1 MFKSMTL
8 QFYAGMNK
16 KERQTAQWLIAAYQ
30 ALNDH
35 FGNLHWWPGDSPLE
49 VIVGAI
55 LTQNTAWQ
63 NVEKAI
69 ANLKAAHLLSTD
81 ALLAMPES
89 DLAALIRPSGYY
101 NIKAR
106 RLKSFF
112 AFLQDCFHGNLD
124 VMLGEETRTLR
135 EKLLQVKGIGEET
148 ADSMLLYA
156 GGKPVFVVDA
166 YTRRVLMR
174 HGVIRERLAYG
185 EIQRLFM
192 EHLPHDAPL
201 YNQYHALLVN
211 TGKNYC
217 KKKPRCQ
224 ACPLNQ
230 LGELQ
235 VSDIPRQ

>member
-1 MFKSMTL
+1 
-8 QFYAGMNK
+8 MNSSK
-16 KERQTAQWLIAAYQ
+16 RQIAKWLIAAYQ
-30 ALNDH
+30 ALNEH
-35 FGNLHWWPGDSPLE
+35 FGNLRWWPGDSPLE

-69 ANLKAAHLLSTD
+69 TNLKTAHQLSTE
-81 ALLAMPES
+81 ALLAISES
-89 DLAALIRPSGYY
+89 SLAEMIRPSGYY

-112 AFLQDCFHGNLD
+112 AFLENSFDGNLD
-124 VMLGEETRTLR
+124 AMLEEETGILR

-148 ADSMLLYA
+148 ADSMLLYG

-166 YTRRVLMR
+166 YTRRILTR
-174 HGVIRERLAYG
+174 HGIIEARLSYG

-192 EHLPHDAPL
+192 EHLPYDAPL
-201 YNQYHALLVN
+201 YNQYHALIVS

-217 KKKPRCQ
+217 KKKPRCE

-230 LGELQ
+230 INKPQ
-235 VSDIPRQ
+235 IANISRQ

>member
-1 MFKSMTL
+1 
-8 QFYAGMNK
+8 MNK
-16 KERQTAQWLIAAYQ
+16 NEWHTAKWLIAAFH
-30 ALNDH
+30 ALNEH
-35 FGNLHWWPGDSPLE
+35 FGDLHWWPGDSPLE

-69 ANLKAAHLLSTD
+69 ANLKTAHLLSTE
-81 ALLAMPES
+81 ALLAIPAS
-89 DLAALIRPSGYY
+89 DLAELIRPSGYY
-101 NIKAR
+101 NVKAR

-112 AFLQDCFHGNLD
+112 AFLQDRFHGNLD

-166 YTRRVLMR
+166 YTRRILMR
-174 HGVIRERLAYG
+174 HGIIGERLAYG
-185 EIQRLFM
+185 AIQRLFM
-192 EHLPHDAPL
+192 EHLPPDAPL

-217 KKKPRCQ
+217 RKKPRCE
-224 ACPLNQ
+224 ACPLKYLNK
-230 LGELQ
+230 LQ
-235 VSDIPRQ
+235 VSEIYRQ

>member
-1 MFKSMTL
+1 MIKRE
-8 QFYAGMNK
+8 K
-16 KERQTAQWLIAAYQ
+16 QTSQWLITAYN
-30 ALNDH
+30 ALDDH

-49 VIVGAI
+49 IIVGAI

-69 ANLKAAHLLSTD
+69 ANLKAARLLSTD
-81 ALLAMPES
+81 ALLEMPES
-89 DLAALIRPSGYY
+89 NLAALIRPSGYY

-112 AFLQDCFHGNLD
+112 TFLQDSFHGNLD

-135 EKLLQVKGIGEET
+135 DQLLQVKGIGEET
-148 ADSMLLYA
+148 ADSILLYA
-156 GGKPVFVVDA
+156 GEKPVFVVDA
-166 YTRRVLMR
+166 YTHRILMR

-192 EHLPHDAPL
+192 ESLPHDAPL

-217 KKKPRCQ
+217 RKKPRCQ
-224 ACPLNQ
+224 VCPLNK
-230 LGELQ
+230 LNKPQ
-235 VSDIPRQ
+235 VSDIYHQ

>member
-1 MFKSMTL
+1 MKIVIT
-8 QFYAGMNK
+8 QFPAGMNK
-16 KERQTAQWLIAAYQ
+16 KERHNAQWLIAAYH

-69 ANLKAAHLLSTD
+69 ANLKTAHMLSTD

-89 DLAALIRPSGYY
+89 DLAELIRPSGYY
-101 NIKAR
+101 NVKAR

-112 AFLQDCFHGNLD
+112 TFLQDYFHGNLD
-124 VMLGEETRTLR
+124 AMLREETGALR

-156 GGKPVFVVDA
+156 GGKQVFVVDA
-166 YTRRVLMR
+166 YTRRILIR
-174 HGVIRERLAYG
+174 HRVIRERLAYG

-192 EHLPHDAPL
+192 EHLPHDTPL

-217 KKKPRCQ
+217 KKQPRCQ

-230 LGELQ
+230 LDELQ
-235 VSDIPRQ
+235 VSDISRQ

>member
-1 MFKSMTL
+1 MIKRE
-8 QFYAGMNK
+8 K
-16 KERQTAQWLIAAYQ
+16 QTAQWLVSAYH
-30 ALNDH
+30 ALNEH

-49 VIVGAI
+49 IIVGAI

-69 ANLKAAHLLSTD
+69 VNLKAAHLLSSE

-89 DLAALIRPSGYY
+89 DLAEMIRPSGYY

-112 AFLQDCFHGNLD
+112 IFLQDCFHGNLD
-124 VMLGEETRTLR
+124 VMLGEEIKTLR

-148 ADSMLLYA
+148 ADSILLYA
-156 GGKPVFVVDA
+156 VGKPVFVVDA
-166 YTRRVLMR
+166 YTRRILTR
-174 HGVIRERLAYG
+174 HGVIRESLAYV

-192 EHLPHDAPL
+192 KLPHDAPL

-217 KKKPRCQ
+217 NKKKPQCQ
-224 ACPLNQ
+224 ACPLNH
-230 LGELQ
+230 LNELQ
-235 VSDIPRQ
+235 VSDIYRQ

>member
-1 MFKSMTL
+1 
-8 QFYAGMNK
+8 MNK
-16 KERQTAQWLIAAYQ
+16 NERQPSKWLIAAYH
-30 ALNDH
+30 ALDKH

-69 ANLKAAHLLSTD
+69 ANLKTAHLLSVEP
-81 ALLAMPES
+81 LLTITES
-89 DLAALIRPSGYY
+89 SLAELIRPSGYY

-112 AFLQDCFHGNLD
+112 TFLQNRFHGNLD

-135 EKLLQVKGIGEET
+135 ENMLQVKGIGEET
-148 ADSMLLYA
+148 ADSILLYA
-156 GGKPVFVVDA
+156 GGKPVFVVDE
-166 YTRRVLMR
+166 YTRRVLTR
-174 HGVIRERLAYG
+174 HGIIGQRLAYG

-192 EHLPHDAPL
+192 EHLPHDASL

-217 KKKPRCQ
+217 RKKPRCE

-230 LGELQ
+230 FNKPQ
-235 VSDIPRQ
+235 VSGIYRQ

>member
-1 MFKSMTL
+1 
-8 QFYAGMNK
+8 MNK
-16 KERQTAQWLIAAYQ
+16 NKRQTSKWLIAAYH
-30 ALNDH
+30 ALNEH
-35 FGNLHWWPGDSPLE
+35 FGNLRWWPGDSPLE

-69 ANLKAAHLLSTD
+69 ANLKTAHQLSTE
-81 ALLAMPES
+81 ALLAISES
-89 DLAALIRPSGYY
+89 SLAEMIRPSGYY

-112 AFLQDCFHGNLD
+112 AFLENCFDGNLD
-124 VMLGEETRTLR
+124 AMLKEETGILR

-148 ADSMLLYA
+148 ADSMLLYG

-166 YTRRVLMR
+166 YTRRILTR
-174 HGVIRERLAYG
+174 HGIIGARLTYG

-201 YNQYHALLVN
+201 YNQYHALIVN

-217 KKKPRCQ
+217 KKKPRCE
-224 ACPLNQ
+224 ACPLNRINKPQ
-230 LGELQ
+230 IANI
-235 VSDIPRQ
+235 SRQ

>member
-1 MFKSMTL
+1 
-8 QFYAGMNK
+8 MNK
-16 KERQTAQWLIAAYQ
+16 REEQTAQWLIVAYH

-49 VIVGAI
+49 IIVGAI

-69 ANLKAAHLLSTD
+69 ANMKKAHLLYTE
-81 ALLAMPES
+81 ALLAIPES
-89 DLAALIRPSGYY
+89 SLAEFIRPSGYY
-101 NIKAR
+101 NIKAK

-112 AFLQDCFHGNLD
+112 TFIQDCFHGNLD
-124 VMLGEETRTLR
+124 VMLREETQALR
-135 EKLLQVKGIGEET
+135 EKLLQIKGIGDET
-148 ADSMLLYA
+148 ADSILLYA

-166 YTRRVLMR
+166 YTRRILMR
-174 HGVIRERLAYG
+174 HGVIRERATYG

-192 EHLPHDAPL
+192 ERIPHDAPL

-224 ACPLNQ
+224 VCPLNQ
-230 LGELQ
+230 LYEIQ
-235 VSDIPRQ
+235 VSDISRQ